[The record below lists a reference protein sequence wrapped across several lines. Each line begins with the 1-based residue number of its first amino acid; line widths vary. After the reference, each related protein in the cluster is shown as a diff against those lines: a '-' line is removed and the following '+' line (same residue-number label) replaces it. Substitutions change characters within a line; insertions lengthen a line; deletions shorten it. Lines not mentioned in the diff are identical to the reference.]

1 MGIGKHVNPHLWASL
16 KPLGLGQQRPNNY
29 MEIVRAGWEN
39 RDRAGYAWRIL
50 NEACCDGCALGT
62 KGLHDWTIEGTHLCN
77 VRLRLL
83 RLNTAPPFDAS
94 ELDDVSE
101 LSERSTT
108 ELREMGR
115 IPHPFVRRKGDR
127 GFKRASWDEALD
139 LIGERVKQA
148 GPDRTAGFLTSRGMT
163 NESYYAAQ
171 KSFRALGT
179 NNIDNAARVCHSP
192 STFGLKEAV
201 GVGATTCSYTD
212 WFGSDLIIFI
222 GSNIANNQPVAM
234 KYLHEAK
241 VQGTK
246 VALVGPYQEPGMKRY
261 WVPSNPESALFG
273 TKITDRFFDV
283 DTGGDLSFFTGT
295 LKHMIERG
303 WTDDEFIE
311 RHTSSWDE
319 LRPQVLDADWGTLE
333 KGSGASRAEMLA
345 FAEMLRDARTAVF
358 VWSMGVTQHIN
369 GEDHVRSIINLALSK
384 GFVGREKCGLMPIR
398 GHSGVQGGAEMGAYC
413 DQFPG
418 PVPVAE
424 DAARELAEDWGFDVP
439 AEPGLSAAEMVEAGE
454 RGELDVL
461 IASGGNFLEVLPDP
475 DRSLAGLKPI
485 PLRVHMDLVLT
496 PQMLVEPE
504 DTVVVLPAATRYE
517 VEGGVT
523 ETSTERRIIY
533 SPEVEGPRIDDARPE
548 FWVFAEIA
556 ARVRPERAE
565 HVRFE
570 STAAIRSE
578 IARVVPAY
586 DGIQHLREAGDSFQY
601 GGPMIGAGWKFDTD
615 DGRAHFTIPELPPV
629 PEDDD
634 RLRLSTRRGKQFN
647 SMVQEHRDALTGA
660 ARESVLLSEA
670 DAVRL
675 GLSNNERVLVRSDTG
690 ELEGNVLIAPVKPG
704 NVQVHW
710 PEGNVLIEA
719 GRRSPEAQI
728 PDYNAW
734 VTIES
739 VRKPAERG
747 LGADRVSV

>member
-1 MGIGKHVNPHLWASL
+1 MGLGKYVNPHLWASPR
-16 KPLGLGQQRPNNY
+16 PLGLGQQRPNNY
-29 MEIVRAGWEN
+29 LEMFKAGWAN

-50 NEACCDGCALGT
+50 NEGCCDGCALGT
-62 KGLHDWTIEGTHLCN
+62 KGMHDWTIEGTHLCN

-83 RLNTAPPFDAS
+83 RLNTAPPFDPA
-94 ELDDVSE
+94 ELDDVTA
-101 LSERSTT
+101 LSERTSS
-108 ELREMGR
+108 ELRDMGR
-115 IPHPFVRRKGDR
+115 IPHPLVRHKGDK
-127 GFKRASWDEALD
+127 GFRRASWDEVLD
-139 LIGERVKQA
+139 LIADRIRKA
-148 GPDRTAGFLTSRGMT
+148 GPDRTASYLTSRGMT
-163 NESYYAAQ
+163 NESYYGAQ
-171 KSFRALGT
+171 KSIRALGT

-192 STFGLKEAV
+192 STFGLKAAV

-212 WFGSDLIIFI
+212 WFGSDLIVFV

-261 WVPSNPESALFG
+261 WVPSNPESAMFG
-273 TKITDRFFDV
+273 TKITDRFFDI
-283 DTGGDLSFFTGT
+283 DTGGDVAFFSGT
-295 LKHMIERG
+295 LKGMIERG
-303 WTDDEFIE
+303 WLDDEFIE
-311 RHTSSWDE
+311 RHSSGFDE
-319 LRPQVLDADWGTLE
+319 VRDQVLDIDWSVFE

-358 VWSMGVTQHIN
+358 VWSMGVTQHVN
-369 GEDHVRSIINLALSK
+369 GEDNVRAIINLALSK

-418 PVPVAE
+418 PVPANE
-424 DAARELAEDWGFDVP
+424 DSARELSEKWGFDVP
-439 AEPGLSAAEMVEAGE
+439 VEHGLSAAEMVEAGE

-475 DRSLAGLKPI
+475 DRSLAGLAPI

-496 PQMLVEPE
+496 PQMLVEPA
-504 DTVVVLPAATRYE
+504 DTVILLPAQTRYE

-523 ETSTERRIIY
+523 ETSTERRIIF
-533 SPEVEGPRIDDARPE
+533 SPEVEGPRVEDARSE
-548 FWVFAEIA
+548 FWVFGEIA
-556 ARVRPERAE
+556 ARVRPDRADD
-565 HVRFE
+565 VRFE

-586 DGIQHLREAGDSFQY
+586 DGIQRLREAGDSFQY
-601 GGPMIGAGWKFDTD
+601 GGPMIGAGWNFKTD
-615 DGRAHFTIPELPPV
+615 DGRAHFTLPELPPV
-629 PEDDD
+629 PDDDD

-647 SMVQEHRDALTGA
+647 SMIQEHMDALTGA
-660 ARESVLLSEA
+660 VRESVLVSEA

-675 GLSNNERVLVRSDTG
+675 GLRDGEKVVVRSDLG
-690 ELEGNVLIAPVKPG
+690 EMHATVLIAAIKPG
-704 NVQVHW
+704 NVQMHW
-710 PEGNVLIEA
+710 PEANVLIEA
-719 GRRSPEAQI
+719 GRRSPQAKI

-734 VTIES
+734 VTIEPL
-739 VRKPAERG
+739 REGAGRGIDAE
-747 LGADRVSV
+747 RVSV